1 MEDRPPDAPAPIPP
15 SDDWPP
21 PPPPAWPPP
30 PSEPPAPPVAVIP
43 WEQPGLPWTTA
54 LVETVKLFLSKPRA
68 AFERMPITGDPL
80 RPLVFAILLGWFGA
94 IFNTAWSIP
103 FRDMMPAGSPY
114 GSHQMPAFVLP
125 LIALFAPILIVCAL
139 LVGTAIFHL
148 MLMIVGGAKG
158 GFGATFRALF
168 YSRAPEVF
176 QILPFCGVMI
186 AWFGGILL
194 FIQGLAVAHR
204 ISLGKAT
211 LAVLLP
217 LVLCC
222 ICFSALLVTM
232 GAAFLA
238 HLPEGLQ
245 H

>member
-103 FRDMMPAGSPY
+103 FRDMLPAGSPY

-125 LIALFAPILIVCAL
+125 LIALFA
-139 LVGTAIFHL
+139 
-148 MLMIVGGAKG
+148 
-158 GFGATFRALF
+158 TFRALC
-168 YSRAPEVF
+168 YSQAPEVF

>member
-1 MEDRPPDAPAPIPP
+1 MEDRPPDAPAPNPP

-21 PPPPAWPPP
+21 PPPPI
-30 PSEPPAPPVAVIP
+30 EPPAPPPPAVIP

-54 LVETVKLFLSKPRA
+54 LVETVKLLLSRPRA

-80 RPLVFAILLGWFGA
+80 RPVVFAILLGWFGA
-94 IFNTAWSIP
+94 IFNVGWSIP
-103 FRDMMPAGSPY
+103 FRTMMPAGSPY
-114 GSHQMPAFVLP
+114 GSHQMPAFLLP
-125 LIALFAPILIVCAL
+125 LIALFAPILIVCTL
-139 LVGTAIFHL
+139 LVGTAILHL
-148 MLMIVGGAKG
+148 MLMIVGGARS
-158 GFGATFRALF
+158 GFGATLRALC

-176 QILPFCGVMI
+176 QVLPFCGVMI
-186 AWFGGILL
+186 ALIGGLL
-194 FIQGLAVAHR
+194 LLVQGLAVAHR

-222 ICFSALLVTM
+222 ICFSVFLVTM

-238 HLPEGLQ
+238 HLPEGMQ